1 MLSSDPS
8 LGKRKQYYDFAV
20 NRHAYEFSI
29 QESVTFQL
37 AQTFGVTFITV
48 FRFLLHVQWL
58 GKHNLLGSQN
68 TFPDTI
74 ILASIVELHLSGLI
88 RTASH
93 PDMQKIGISRKTG

>member
-8 LGKRKQYYDFAV
+8 LSKRKQYYDFAV
-20 NRHAYEFSI
+20 NRPTYEFSI
-29 QESVTFQL
+29 QERVMFQL

-58 GKHNLLGSQN
+58 GKHNLLRSRN

-74 ILASIVELHLSGLI
+74 ILASILELHLPGLI

-93 PDMQKIGISRKTG
+93 PDMQKIGISIKSG